1 MSSDNISTKYKK
13 ENDRLRKERNSARTE
28 LQRVLREKNE
38 SYQNLNTEHVL
49 AKEELQ
55 SKEREKSE
63 LVALF
68 KDREEK
74 DLQKLKRFE
83 KDIETLRSK
92 CRDDNEEMRQ
102 SEHEIES
109 LKSKWKEDNDKI
121 QRLER
126 EIENLK
132 SRLTGEKANR
142 YSAYEMMQ
150 NKYDLETCKHQK
162 KALEDERN
170 ELQKENMELEN
181 ELQSLYSKLEQFEN
195 SVRNISNLKKQIKD
209 HEEGFQK
216 LTDSKETSEVLN
228 KIIESL
234 KQENSDLNQRLQQY
248 AETFEDIPA
257 LKSHMDKLQSD
268 NDDLNRKCR
277 HLQTVEKDIQKL
289 KREKQQLE
297 TEIISQRQNNETLNN
312 RLEILDVEKLEIED
326 RLRRRSPQ
334 VVTDPRNCQNCFKYR
349 NDISDL
355 KREINDLRDRL
366 SEAAGNKLRDNNPNI
381 ADLSDMNRPTSL
393 AEKFSSLFTDEY
405 TDAMEVIED
414 DMDEAASVKVML
426 DWLKSCYAWCQR
438 LAKEQRETLINRS
451 IGFMEDHGGQ
461 KVVLSDRC
469 LIFVKEFQKKI
480 AVESL
485 AVVGQICHVKSVTQQ
500 TLSSENYIVKYI
512 KKCSELC
519 WMMQISD
526 PPLYLNFDVNS
537 GENLN
542 KNDYNVFTKSGSK
555 IDYLVWPVLYLHKTG
570 PMLAKRCGTREITYG
585 CCDVIIFCSF

>member
-1 MSSDNISTKYKK
+1 
-13 ENDRLRKERNSARTE
+13 
-28 LQRVLREKNE
+28 
-38 SYQNLNTEHVL
+38 
-49 AKEELQ
+49 
-55 SKEREKSE
+55 
-63 LVALF
+63 
-68 KDREEK
+68 
-74 DLQKLKRFE
+74 
-83 KDIETLRSK
+83 
-92 CRDDNEEMRQ
+92 
-102 SEHEIES
+102 
-109 LKSKWKEDNDKI
+109 
-121 QRLER
+121 
-126 EIENLK
+126 
-132 SRLTGEKANR
+132 
-142 YSAYEMMQ
+142 MMQ
-150 NKYDLETCKHQK
+150 NKNDLETCKHQK

-209 HEEGFQK
+209 HEEGYRKITSKLHEAERQMGEQKETIEDQKQENRKIYKEKKDLENKLRLALNNEEQTSLGKEFENLKTILQKKQEELYNLKSRFQK

-234 KQENSDLNQRLQQY
+234 KQENSDLNQRLEINNDEKSSIHRENKELKNILQDKLSEVKRLETRLQQY
-248 AETFEDIPA
+248 AEKFEDIPA

-334 VVTDPRNCQNCFKYR
+334 VVTDHRNCQNCFKYR

-355 KREINDLRDRL
+355 KREIVDLRDRM
-366 SEAAGNKLRDNNPNI
+366 SEAAWNKLRDNNPNI
-381 ADLSDMNRPTSL
+381 GDLSDIYRPTSL
-393 AEKFSSLFTDEY
+393 AEKFLSLYTEEY
-405 TDAMEVIED
+405 TDAIEVIEN

-426 DWLKSCYAWCQR
+426 DWLKKCYEWCQR

-451 IGFMEDHGGQ
+451 IGFMENHGGQ

-500 TLSSENYIVKYI
+500 TLSSEKYIVKYI

-555 IDYLVWPVLYLHKTG
+555 IDYLVWPVLYLHITG
-570 PMLAKRCGTREITYG
+570 PMLVKGVAQGK
-585 CCDVIIFCSF
+585 